1 MLSEKTFR
9 RIYRIGS
16 WYDLIVTWPL
26 ATPFTLALLW
36 ATMNGLHAQMGLNA
50 LPVLGTYAVL
60 FANMAGTVVLIWTI
74 LRIKWD
80 DLRLAR
86 YDAAGRFA
94 FSTWMI
100 IAISNGASPLLY
112 GFLAFEIV
120 FGVLQ
125 ALPYR
130 PDDQGA

>member
-1 MLSEKTFR
+1 MLSETTFR

-26 ATPFTLALLW
+26 ATPITLAMLW
-36 ATMNGLHAQMGLNA
+36 ATMGGIHTQFGLAP
-50 LPVLGTYAVL
+50 LPTLDTYAVL
-60 FANMAGTVVLIWTI
+60 FANMAGTVVLIWTV
-74 LRIKWD
+74 LRIRWD

-86 YDAAGRFA
+86 YDAVGRFA

-100 IAISNGASPLLY
+100 VALSNGGSPILY
-112 GFLAFEIV
+112 GFLAFEV
-120 FGVLQ
+120 TFGVLQ

-130 PDDQGA
+130 RDT

>member
-1 MLSEKTFR
+1 
-9 RIYRIGS
+9 
-16 WYDLIVTWPL
+16 
-26 ATPFTLALLW
+26 
-36 ATMNGLHAQMGLNA
+36 MGLDA
-50 LPVLGTYAVL
+50 LPDLGTYAVL
-60 FANMAGTVVLIWTI
+60 FAHMAGTVVLIWTV

-86 YDAAGRFA
+86 YDAVGRFA

-100 IAISNGASPLLY
+100 IAISHGASPILF
-112 GFLAFEIV
+112 GFLAFEIT

-130 PDDQGA
+130 PKD